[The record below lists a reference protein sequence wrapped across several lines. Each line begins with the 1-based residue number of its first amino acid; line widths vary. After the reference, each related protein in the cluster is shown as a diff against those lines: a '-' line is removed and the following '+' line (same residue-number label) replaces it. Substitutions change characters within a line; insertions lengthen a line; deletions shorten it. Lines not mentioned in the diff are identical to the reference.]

1 MSWKRN
7 RYATIA
13 DVNAAFTAA
22 ERNLTAAVATLNRR
36 IGLMASQA
44 DVDAL
49 TQVVSD
55 QGTTIQQVATDAA
68 AAQTTLQTELDNLE
82 AQINAGGTVDLSALQ
97 AAVAA
102 NGTALAPLDGAV
114 QALGALVPTPPA
126 DGSGDTPPAS

>member
-1 MSWKRN
+1 
-7 RYATIA
+7 
-13 DVNAAFTAA
+13 
-22 ERNLTAAVATLNRR
+22 
-36 IGLMASQA
+36 MASQA